1 MRPLAA
7 LVAAWCLV
15 VPATELWADQ
25 PAAELA
31 WPQWRGPLATG
42 VGPRASPPVHWGEEE
57 NLRWKVALPGKGH
70 STPVVWG
77 ERLFVTAAVPYGG
90 PVEPTAASAAGAHDN
105 LAVTR
110 RHEVAG
116 SLVKP

>member
-77 ERLFVTAAVPYGG
+77 ERLFVTGKWWPKLYQI
-90 PVEPTAASAAGAHDN
+90 E
-105 LAVTR
+105 
-110 RHEVAG
+110 
-116 SLVKP
+116 LVSPSPKGTP